1 MEKMIGQA
9 NLVGKIRNRQN
20 HIGSLKLP
28 HPRTS
33 RIYYGV
39 TVSGNLHALPASE
52 SKGIVT
58 ADYPH
63 LEKSAA
69 ALLGIDVSAIHK
81 KTTTP
86 GYRLADTGYRTEKTG
101 GFGSPHE
108 KRKIQ
113 KLRKEKELKR
123 NLLKAD
129 ISAGQLSLM
138 IHSAYHSQTLHEIPA
153 PKKPSPKKGGFMSS
167 KEAGIMRK
175 QRKKNE
181 QAFVKRGNIYKY

>member
-9 NLVGKIRNRQN
+9 NLVGKVRHRQN
-20 HIGSLKLP
+20 HIGALKLP

-33 RIYYGV
+33 RIYYGL
-39 TVSGNLHALPASE
+39 TLSGDLKAMPATAA
-52 SKGIVT
+52 KGIVT
-58 ADYPH
+58 TDYPH

-81 KTTTP
+81 KTTIP
-86 GYRLADTGYRTEKTG
+86 GYRLRDTGFRPEKTS

-108 KRKIQ
+108 RRKIK
-113 KLRKEKELKR
+113 KLREEKELKR

-129 ISAGQLSLM
+129 INAGQLSLM
-138 IHSAYHSQTLHEIPA
+138 IHSAYHSQTLHEIP
-153 PKKPSPKKGGFMSS
+153 PKKKPSPKTGGFMSS
-167 KEAGIMRK
+167 KEVGIMRK

-181 QAFVKRGNIYKY
+181 KAFAPRGNIYKY

>member
-9 NLVGKIRNRQN
+9 NLVGKVRHRQN
-20 HIGSLKLP
+20 HIGALKLP

-39 TVSGNLHALPASE
+39 TVSGDLQALPATE
-52 SKGIVT
+52 AKGIVIS
-58 ADYPH
+58 DYPH

-69 ALLGIDVSAIHK
+69 AFLGIDVSSIHK

-123 NLLKAD
+123 NLMKAN
-129 ISAGQLSLM
+129 INAGQLSLM
-138 IHSAYHSQTLHEIPA
+138 IHSAYHSQTLHEIPP
-153 PKKPSPKKGGFMSS
+153 PKKPSSKKGGFMSS
-167 KEAGIMRK
+167 KEVAIMRK

-181 QAFVKRGNIYKY
+181 QAFAQRGNIYKY